1 MVTRRTALKSAVAA
15 AVATQPTLRATA
27 GASPEPSPTE
37 PTLPTTEHTTV
48 HLVTLDAPET
58 TAPPTQ
64 EITALLR
71 AAGQPVNQVRV
82 LQQHYPWSA
91 VQVLES
97 EIGNHLQSY
106 IAPAWSAYKR
116 HLHTVTAAGG
126 VDGAPVPFHVTSPL
140 CRLDEEAVAMVC
152 DTWREGFKLGMS
164 LARALASGGV
174 AVRLPEVV
182 LCPRCHGDQ
191 VTESTPPS
199 LDDPDCPVCG
209 GEGVVDEV
217 PDLLVL
223 AGTFVTLP
231 LPLQIIRT

>member
-1 MVTRRTALKSAVAA
+1 MFTRRHAIKTAVAA
-15 AVATQPTLRATA
+15 AVVTQPTLRATA
-27 GASPEPSPTE
+27 GATPDTTPTE
-37 PTLPTTEHTTV
+37 RPMPTTEHTTLQ
-48 HLVTLDAPET
+48 LVTLDAPAA

-64 EITALLR
+64 EIPALLG
-71 AAGQPVNQVRV
+71 AAGLPVNQVRV

-91 VQVLES
+91 MQVLES
-97 EIGNHLQSY
+97 EIADHLQDY

-116 HLHTVTAAGG
+116 HLHTVAAAGG
-126 VDGAPVPFHVTSPL
+126 ADGAPVPCHVTSPL

-152 DTWREGFKLGMS
+152 DTWREAFTLGMS

-223 AGTFVTLP
+223 AGASVALP
-231 LPLQIIRT
+231 FPLQAVRT